1 MHKQTALLAFAVL
14 SLATAFSGGAITVA
28 QAAPGAACPPVL
40 GCPPGPKLPDPG
52 NPGNPGDPG
61 NNKPADEGPEF
72 ADNTI
77 KLLIACRV
85 PSAQGLEL
93 TTDVRFRN
101 IGDATIPQGSR
112 VQWYVE
118 KGQGGE
124 FFLPSDLPV
133 GKELTEA
140 DLLKLGVPAKTD
152 CMSKLAA

>member
-1 MHKQTALLAFAVL
+1 MLKHTFLTAFAVL
-14 SLATAFSGGAITVA
+14 SLATAFSGTFAAGA
-28 QAAPGAACPPVL
+28 QAVGFPCTAGPLCSPPPVIIPDPKI
-40 GCPPGPKLPDPG
+40 PPGD
-52 NPGNPGDPG
+52 NS
-61 NNKPADEGPEF
+61 KPAPEGPEF
-72 ADNTI
+72 ADTKI
-77 KLLIACRV
+77 QLLIACRV
-85 PSAQGLEL
+85 PKDQALAL

-118 KGQGGE
+118 TGVQGGE

>member
-1 MHKQTALLAFAVL
+1 MVVLAGAG
-14 SLATAFSGGAITVA
+14 ATAH
-28 QAAPGAACPPVL
+28 
-40 GCPPGPKLPDPG
+40 
-52 NPGNPGDPG
+52 
-61 NNKPADEGPEF
+61 
-72 ADNTI
+72 
-77 KLLIACRV
+77 
-85 PSAQGLEL
+85 AQGRDNHGVER
-93 TTDVRFRN
+93 VRFRN

>member
-1 MHKQTALLAFAVL
+1 MLKHTALLAFATL
-14 SLATAFSGGAITVA
+14 SLATAFSGSSVTVA
-28 QAAPGAACPPVL
+28 QAAPGAFCPPVL

-52 NPGNPGDPG
+52 QPDPG
-61 NNKPADEGPEF
+61 NNKPAPEGPEF
-72 ADNTI
+72 ADTEI

-85 PSAQGLEL
+85 PTEKGLEL

-118 KGQGGE
+118 NGLGGE